1 MSSNYKTRS
10 SEEALAEQ
18 LSLPRSVKPTPIY
31 KEISGGMATLP
42 RPDTE
47 QRLRS
52 DTTNNTRT
60 CVYIGGA
67 GNGGVVSSAATLDRR
82 QPQRMSW
89 LNMRRAKAD
98 AELPAVTPSPQTTRS
113 CISTVSSVVDSGGG
127 RTTATSGRISS
138 SGIITLSGSN
148 NTLTDI
154 QGYHEH
160 DLHDGVSKNYS
171 SVSAT
176 TSAHSAHN
184 ITTASNAKLL
194 PAPEDESNQQVRQ
207 LAGEKGLVWGFTRFS
222 KINNCSW
229 GFYLKRIK
237 SRNHI
242 YIFSYHNRKEYVWFV
257 LGFNSR
263 IEKMSQKC
271 AFFPAHIKRLL
282 PDIFFALS
290 VFLIWTRKIL

>member
-1 MSSNYKTRS
+1 MSSNFKSRNTD
-10 SEEALAEQ
+10 EALAEQ
-18 LSLPRSVKPTPIY
+18 LSLPRSVRPAVAPTY
-31 KEISGGMATLP
+31 KQISGGMATLP

-52 DTTNNTRT
+52 DPNSART

-67 GNGGVVSSAATLDRR
+67 TGVQNSAATLDRR

-148 NTLTDI
+148 NTLSDI
-154 QGYHEH
+154 QGYHHEH
-160 DLHDGVSKNYS
+160 DLTADRNSKNYS
-171 SVSAT
+171 SVSVTA
-176 TSAHSAHN
+176 SAHSAHN

-194 PAPEDESNQQVRQ
+194 PAAEDESNQQVSQ
-207 LAGEKGLVWGFTRFS
+207 CEF
-222 KINNCSW
+222 N
-229 GFYLKRIK
+229 
-237 SRNHI
+237 RN
-242 YIFSYHNRKEYVWFV
+242 R
-257 LGFNSR
+257 
-263 IEKMSQKC
+263 
-271 AFFPAHIKRLL
+271 
-282 PDIFFALS
+282 
-290 VFLIWTRKIL
+290 

>member
-1 MSSNYKTRS
+1 MSSNFKSHNTD
-10 SEEALAEQ
+10 EALAEQ
-18 LSLPRSVKPTPIY
+18 LSLPRSVRPSAAPTY
-31 KEISGGMATLP
+31 KQISGGMATLP

-52 DTTNNTRT
+52 DPNTART

-67 GNGGVVSSAATLDRR
+67 TGVQSSAATLDRR

-154 QGYHEH
+154 QSYQHEH
-160 DLHDGVSKNYS
+160 DLTADRNSKNYS
-171 SVSAT
+171 SVSVTA
-176 TSAHSAHN
+176 SAHSAHN

-194 PAPEDESNQQVRQ
+194 PPAEDESNQQVS
-207 LAGEKGLVWGFTRFS
+207 ES
-222 KINNCSW
+222 DYN
-229 GFYLKRIK
+229 
-237 SRNHI
+237 RN
-242 YIFSYHNRKEYVWFV
+242 R
-257 LGFNSR
+257 
-263 IEKMSQKC
+263 
-271 AFFPAHIKRLL
+271 
-282 PDIFFALS
+282 
-290 VFLIWTRKIL
+290 